1 MVYLKKAFNFLR
13 GKGDAFENGRPIM
26 EKRIVKLY
34 AKNNTVPLKVVPGHF
49 ATNHSHVN
57 YYIDM
62 TTLKT
67 RLSEAGSV
75 AASLAGLYMTNT
87 IVDTIVCLDGTQV
100 IGTLLAQELTRA
112 GYLSMNAH
120 GTIYVVTPEYNSNSQ
135 MIFRDNI
142 QPMIQGKHV
151 IVLMASVTTGIT
163 IRKSMECISYYGG
176 MLVGISAI
184 FSAVDEVEGQPVNAV
199 FHKDDIPDYQ
209 SCAMHDCP
217 LCKEGRRIDARVN
230 SFGYS
235 KL

>member
-142 QPMIQGKHV
+142 QPMI
-151 IVLMASVTTGIT
+151 
-163 IRKSMECISYYGG
+163 
-176 MLVGISAI
+176 
-184 FSAVDEVEGQPVNAV
+184 
-199 FHKDDIPDYQ
+199 
-209 SCAMHDCP
+209 
-217 LCKEGRRIDARVN
+217 
-230 SFGYS
+230 
-235 KL
+235 

>member
-1 MVYLKKAFNFLR
+1 
-13 GKGDAFENGRPIM
+13 
-26 EKRIVKLY
+26 
-34 AKNNTVPLKVVPGHF
+34 
-49 ATNHSHVN
+49 
-57 YYIDM
+57 
-62 TTLKT
+62 
-67 RLSEAGSV
+67 
-75 AASLAGLYMTNT
+75 
-87 IVDTIVCLDGTQV
+87 
-100 IGTLLAQELTRA
+100 
-112 GYLSMNAH
+112 
-120 GTIYVVTPEYNSNSQ
+120 
-135 MIFRDNI
+135 MIIRDNI
-142 QPMIQGKHV
+142 QSMIQGKHV

-217 LCKEGRRIDARVN
+217 LCKEGRRIDALVN

>member
-120 GTIYVVTPEYNSNSQ
+120 GTIYVVTPEYNSNSPPN
-135 MIFRDNI
+135 RGSGNERRRS
-142 QPMIQGKHV
+142 HEV
-151 IVLMASVTTGIT
+151 RYAL
-163 IRKSMECISYYGG
+163 
-176 MLVGISAI
+176 SA
-184 FSAVDEVEGQPVNAV
+184 
-199 FHKDDIPDYQ
+199 
-209 SCAMHDCP
+209 
-217 LCKEGRRIDARVN
+217 GR
-230 SFGYS
+230 G
-235 KL
+235 

>member
-1 MVYLKKAFNFLR
+1 
-13 GKGDAFENGRPIM
+13 
-26 EKRIVKLY
+26 
-34 AKNNTVPLKVVPGHF
+34 
-49 ATNHSHVN
+49 
-57 YYIDM
+57 
-62 TTLKT
+62 
-67 RLSEAGSV
+67 
-75 AASLAGLYMTNT
+75 MTNT

-217 LCKEGRRIDARVN
+217 LCKEGRRIDALVN

>member
-1 MVYLKKAFNFLR
+1 
-13 GKGDAFENGRPIM
+13 M

-100 IGTLLAQELTRA
+100 IGTYT
-112 GYLSMNAH
+112 
-120 GTIYVVTPEYNSNSQ
+120 
-135 MIFRDNI
+135 
-142 QPMIQGKHV
+142 
-151 IVLMASVTTGIT
+151 
-163 IRKSMECISYYGG
+163 
-176 MLVGISAI
+176 
-184 FSAVDEVEGQPVNAV
+184 
-199 FHKDDIPDYQ
+199 
-209 SCAMHDCP
+209 
-217 LCKEGRRIDARVN
+217 RRISLHERSRHYLRGHA
-230 SFGYS
+230 GIQ
-235 KL
+235 LQ

>member
-1 MVYLKKAFNFLR
+1 MEQRMQKVYSRSGAV
-13 GKGDAFENGRPIM
+13 A
-26 EKRIVKLY
+26 
-34 AKNNTVPLKVVPGHF
+34 LKVAQGHF
-49 ATNHSHVN
+49 ATNHSHIN
-57 YYIDM
+57 YYIDI

-67 RLSEAGSV
+67 RLSDAEAV
-75 AASLAGLYMTNT
+75 ARELAQKYVTST
-87 IVDTIVCLDGTQV
+87 VIDTIVCLDGTQV

-217 LCKEGRRIDARVN
+217 LCKEGRRIDALVN

>member
-75 AASLAGLYMTNT
+75 AASLAF
-87 IVDTIVCLDGTQV
+87 I
-100 IGTLLAQELTRA
+100 
-112 GYLSMNAH
+112 
-120 GTIYVVTPEYNSNSQ
+120 
-135 MIFRDNI
+135 
-142 QPMIQGKHV
+142 
-151 IVLMASVTTGIT
+151 
-163 IRKSMECISYYGG
+163 
-176 MLVGISAI
+176 
-184 FSAVDEVEGQPVNAV
+184 
-199 FHKDDIPDYQ
+199 
-209 SCAMHDCP
+209 
-217 LCKEGRRIDARVN
+217 
-230 SFGYS
+230 
-235 KL
+235 

>member
-1 MVYLKKAFNFLR
+1 
-13 GKGDAFENGRPIM
+13 M

-100 IGTLLAQELTRA
+100 IGARP
-112 GYLSMNAH
+112 
-120 GTIYVVTPEYNSNSQ
+120 GTYT
-135 MIFRDNI
+135 
-142 QPMIQGKHV
+142 
-151 IVLMASVTTGIT
+151 
-163 IRKSMECISYYGG
+163 
-176 MLVGISAI
+176 
-184 FSAVDEVEGQPVNAV
+184 
-199 FHKDDIPDYQ
+199 
-209 SCAMHDCP
+209 
-217 LCKEGRRIDARVN
+217 RRISLHERSRHYLRGHA
-230 SFGYS
+230 GIQ
-235 KL
+235 LQ

>member
-1 MVYLKKAFNFLR
+1 
-13 GKGDAFENGRPIM
+13 M

-100 IGTLLAQELTRA
+100 IGTLLAQ
-112 GYLSMNAH
+112 
-120 GTIYVVTPEYNSNSQ
+120 GTYT
-135 MIFRDNI
+135 
-142 QPMIQGKHV
+142 
-151 IVLMASVTTGIT
+151 
-163 IRKSMECISYYGG
+163 
-176 MLVGISAI
+176 
-184 FSAVDEVEGQPVNAV
+184 
-199 FHKDDIPDYQ
+199 
-209 SCAMHDCP
+209 
-217 LCKEGRRIDARVN
+217 RRISLHERSRHYLRGHA
-230 SFGYS
+230 GIQ
-235 KL
+235 LQ

>member
-1 MVYLKKAFNFLR
+1 
-13 GKGDAFENGRPIM
+13 M
-26 EKRIVKLY
+26 ESRAIKIKSP
-34 AKNNTVPLKVVPGHF
+34 KNSKISIKVIPGHF
-49 ATNHSHVN
+49 ATNHSHIN

-62 TTLKT
+62 TSIKH
-67 RLSEAGSV
+67 SHAMAYEA
-75 AASLAGLYMTNT
+75 AATMAMKYENNT
-87 IVDTIVCLDGTQV
+87 MVDTIVCMDGCEV
-100 IGTLLAQELTRA
+100 IAAFLAR
-112 GYLSMNAH
+112 YLSKSGIMSMNDKSD
-120 GTIYVVTPEYNSNSQ
+120 ICIITPEFNTNGQ

-217 LCKEGRRIDARVN
+217 LCKEGRRIDALVN